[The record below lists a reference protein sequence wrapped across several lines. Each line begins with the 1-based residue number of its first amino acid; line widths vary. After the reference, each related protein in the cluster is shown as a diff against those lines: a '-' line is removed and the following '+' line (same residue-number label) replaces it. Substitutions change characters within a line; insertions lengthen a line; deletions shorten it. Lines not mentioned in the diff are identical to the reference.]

1 MKKALVFV
9 LVAMLAMTSVFAGG
23 SKESDGP
30 RTLRLATD
38 AALDYPTTKALS
50 YFADKVKEYSEGRI
64 TVEIYA
70 NTLGDEI
77 SYLEQLQMGTVD
89 IGKFSIGTLSGFYDD
104 LQVFNLPFLFR
115 DGNEMW
121 KVLESEVGDR
131 VLTGLEEYGLR
142 GIGFTDN
149 GSRCFYTTFPV
160 ETIKDFSG
168 RTIRVQ
174 QNHVMLSLV
183 SLLGANPVNVSANE
197 MYSALQTGVCQG
209 GENNLN
215 TILADSL
222 YEVAKYV
229 TLDNHTTGMDTIVFN
244 LDVWNSFSEED
255 QQMMLRAMDEAT
267 AYDREIWDASIEDA
281 KAKLT
286 AGGAIITT
294 PAPEVQDSFFDAM
307 APLYEEYSVEYGD
320 WIESINEVL
329 GR

>member
-1 MKKALVFV
+1 MIYVGSHIISGSPDLCHSVSHGDTKGCSPDQSQIVHAVADGYGMLPGGVKVFQNFCG
-9 LVAMLAMTSVFAGG
+9 SVFLAGC
-23 SKESDGP
+23 SRNNDS
-30 RTLRLATD
+30 
-38 AALDYPTTKALS
+38 AAHFIS
-50 YFADKVKEYSEGRI
+50 HVKQ
-64 TVEIYA
+64 A
-70 NTLGDEI
+70 H
-77 SYLEQLQMGTVD
+77 
-89 IGKFSIGTLSGFYDD
+89 
-104 LQVFNLPFLFR
+104 FR
-115 DGNEMW
+115 EMILN
-121 KVLESEVGDR
+121 VCN
-131 VLTGLEEYGLR
+131 GLR

-160 ETIKDFSG
+160 ETIEDFSG

-307 APLYEEYSVEYGD
+307 APLYEEDSVEYGD

>member
-1 MKKALVFV
+1 MARQNKDTKVSKFRLILVEDQTHKQLWTLRFTRVNFLVTSVTV
-9 LVAMLAMTSVFAGG
+9 LVCVTAIF
-23 SKESDGP
+23 
-30 RTLRLATD
+30 
-38 AALDYPTTKALS
+38 
-50 YFADKVKEYSEGRI
+50 
-64 TVEIYA
+64 
-70 NTLGDEI
+70 
-77 SYLEQLQMGTVD
+77 
-89 IGKFSIGTLSGFYDD
+89 FSI
-104 LQVFNLPFLFR
+104 
-115 DGNEMW
+115 
-121 KVLESEVGDR
+121 
-131 VLTGLEEYGLR
+131 
-142 GIGFTDN
+142 IAFTPV
-149 GSRCFYTTFPV
+149 RTFIPGYPDSNAKRAA
-160 ETIKDFSG
+160 I
-168 RTIRVQ
+168 
-174 QNHVMLSLV
+174 QN
-183 SLLGANPVNVSANE
+183 A
-197 MYSALQTGVCQG
+197 
-209 GENNLN
+209 
-215 TILADSL
+215 ILADSL